1 MNHVTLNM
9 LQNNEVFQI
18 ENILKYA
25 ILLIYAFTT
34 IFQMGYTN
42 QIALCHALFN
52 KLKNGESIFNIVR
65 FMTHAA
71 QNFEENYCD
80 KFPFK

>member
-1 MNHVTLNM
+1 
-9 LQNNEVFQI
+9 
-18 ENILKYA
+18 
-25 ILLIYAFTT
+25 
-34 IFQMGYTN
+34 MGYTN

-71 QNFEENYCD
+71 
-80 KFPFK
+80 

>member
-34 IFQMGYTN
+34 IFLMGYSN
-42 QIALCHALFN
+42 RIALCQALFSRILR
-52 KLKNGESIFNIVR
+52 KGESICNIVR
-65 FMTHAA
+65 FMTHV
-71 QNFEENYCD
+71 
-80 KFPFK
+80 K